1 MIEFNNSD
9 GELILTCEWCGAEV
23 DDLYNMDGDQV
34 CEACVFKSYE
44 EKAVEYMEVNKID
57 AAEAY
62 AEADEQNRIEA
73 EEDLAESWRDREDE

>member
-1 MIEFNNSD
+1 MIEFYSNE

-23 DDLYNMDGDQV
+23 EDLYNMDGDQV

-44 EKAVEYMEVNKID
+44 EKAVEFMEVNKID

-73 EEDLAESWRDREDE
+73 EEALAESWQDRGDD